1 LPPGTLR
8 EVLVDQKLEH
18 SIADGQIRDL
28 LHELDLDPVL
38 VRAGGLNIEQDWG
51 TLLSLGEL
59 QLLTFTHILLAAPH
73 FVFLDRAGTALNSG
87 QVRKILKMLSKN
99 SITYINFGES
109 DDLRDLYD
117 AVLEIDELGTWR
129 WRQISAE
136 PAN

>member
-1 LPPGTLR
+1 
-8 EVLVDQKLEH
+8 
-18 SIADGQIRDL
+18 
-28 LHELDLDPVL
+28 
-38 VRAGGLNIEQDWG
+38 
-51 TLLSLGEL
+51 
-59 QLLTFTHILLAAPH
+59 
-73 FVFLDRAGTALNSG
+73 
-87 QVRKILKMLSKN
+87 MLSKN